1 MGGRNRRGAVATVT
15 SMRPV
20 LVALVG
26 TFYFCACSASA
37 PSDRRSPSAGEGAS
51 STGSRGNA
59 AGNGG
64 SLGLGDLGGS
74 GPGARSDLNITSI
87 RLEPADATLEVAL
100 GEVGTQDYRVMA
112 SIDDGPEEDITDR
125 SVFDVPD
132 HWRIGTFPDA
142 TLPTFET
149 AAEEPRGGQLTVRAS
164 AANGDGTVVST
175 TAPLTVRFV
184 GVAEDARQKL
194 GSAGTPVPAEPEAL
208 FDGAEDAA
216 RAPTIVYP
224 TGGVM
229 MPPNVGRLDVHF
241 LPGSAQNTLFE
252 LGIEGP
258 GVSMRSYVRCGTPVE
273 GGCIVP
279 LDEQN
284 TRYVSQGNAGT
295 DGVTIT
301 VRGTDD
307 SGTSVGSSEPVTLL
321 LSDEEVQGAMYYWAI
336 VAAIGT
342 GRFNSSIMRFDF
354 ANPAAAAEQFI
365 ALGQGSACVGCHTLS
380 RDGTKLSALFGGNS
394 GGGLVYAPDLTKK
407 PSDPSLLGVNN
418 DQSQGVHFSSFS
430 PLGDRFVGVNAGGV
444 GSSAG
449 ATNLLYFH
457 DGATGQRLADE
468 TLTLPVEPNHPDW
481 SPDGSMIAFSVVGQH
496 TNGQKPKGCGL
507 ALIRSDGTTWNATP
521 EVLFPPNQADVVR
534 FAPAF
539 VPDSSL
545 LLYNESRCSL
555 DTAFGVPDPC
565 DADDDPSA
573 KVWAMQ
579 PQAGAEPVLLAN
591 ASKPG
596 VMDGTNVHFAD
607 TFPRIAPSESR
618 YQGKRLIWVT
628 VGSHRRAGLLN
639 YGPGV
644 DVWAPFNSRKLI
656 WMFAVDPER
665 VLAGEDGSYPGFFLP
680 IQYSPANA
688 AAPQPQDAEDA
699 RSRGLVKTSNHLA
712 QWTARIVSDPVPD
725 PPDPPDVPDPPI
737 PEPK

>member
-1 MGGRNRRGAVATVT
+1 
-15 SMRPV
+15 MRPV

-26 TFYFCACSASA
+26 TLYFCACSAA
-37 PSDRRSPSAGEGAS
+37 SPSEKGSSSSGDGAS
-51 STGSRGNA
+51 SNHGASTGVGNTS
-59 AGNGG
+59 G
-64 SLGLGDLGGS
+64 LTGLGGLGGS
-74 GPGARSDLNITSI
+74 NQGTRTDLTITSI
-87 RLEPADATLEVAL
+87 RLEPADAVLEVDIGDIGA
-100 GEVGTQDYRVMA
+100 QDYRVMA
-112 SIDDGPEEDITDR
+112 SIDGGPEEDITFR

-132 HWRIGTFPDA
+132 NWRVGTFPDA

-149 AAEEPRGGQLTVRAS
+149 AIDEPRGGALTVRAS
-164 AANGDGTVVST
+164 AANGDGSVVST
-175 TAPLTVRFV
+175 TTPLTVRFV
-184 GVAEDARQKL
+184 GMAPDPRRTLGGAGAALPARPETL
-194 GSAGTPVPAEPEAL
+194 FEGTEN
-208 FDGAEDAA
+208 AA

-224 TGGVM
+224 TNGVM

-241 LPGSAQNTLFE
+241 LPGSAQNTVFE
-252 LGIEGP
+252 LSIDGP
-258 GVSMRSYVRCGTPVE
+258 GVALRYYVRCGTPVE

-279 LDEQN
+279 LDEQGA
-284 TRYVSQGNAGT
+284 RYVSQGNKGT
-295 DGVTIT
+295 EGVTIT

-307 SGTSVGSSEPVTLL
+307 TGTTVGTSEPVTLVF
-321 LSDEEVQGAMYYWAI
+321 SDEDVQGAMYYWAI

-354 ANPAAAAEQFI
+354 ANPAAQPEQFI
-365 ALGQGSACVGCHTLS
+365 SLGQGSGCVGCHALS
-380 RDGTKLSALFGGNS
+380 RDGTKLGALFGGNF
-394 GGGLVYAPDLTKK
+394 GGGLVYAPDLTKQ
-407 PSDPSLLGVNN
+407 PADPSLLAVNN

-430 PLGDRFVGVNAGGV
+430 PTGDRFVGVNGGGT
-444 GSSAG
+444 GSNAG

-457 DGATGQRLADE
+457 DGATGQRLAAE
-468 TLTLPVEPNHPDW
+468 TLTLPVEPDHPDW

-496 TNGQKPKGCGL
+496 TNSQKPKGCGL
-507 ALIRSDGTTWNATP
+507 ALIRNDGTTWNATP

-545 LLYNESRCSL
+545 LLYNEARCSQ
-555 DTAFGVPDPC
+555 DSAFGVPDPC

-579 PQAGAEPVLLAN
+579 PQAGAKPVLLAN
-591 ASKPG
+591 ASQPG

-618 YQGKRLIWVT
+618 HQGKRLLWVT

-656 WMFAVDPER
+656 WMFAVDPDR

-680 IQYSPANA
+680 IQYSPAKA
-688 AAPQPQDAEDA
+688 AAPTPEEAEDS

-712 QWTARIVSDPVPD
+712 QWTARIVSDPEPD
-725 PPDPPDVPDPPI
+725 PPDPPNVPDPPI